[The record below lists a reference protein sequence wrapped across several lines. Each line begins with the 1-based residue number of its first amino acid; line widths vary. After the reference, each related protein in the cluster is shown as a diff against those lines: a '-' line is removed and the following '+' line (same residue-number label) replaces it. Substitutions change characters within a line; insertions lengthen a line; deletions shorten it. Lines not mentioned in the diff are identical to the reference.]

1 MAGEVSFFELGAGD
15 PEQAR
20 TFYGGLFGWTF
31 DPGPSDGGGFVIGTP
46 NVPGGLHGGDAGANP
61 YLFFAVDDMP
71 SAVARVRE
79 LGGTV
84 DEIDLGG
91 DEESVARFG
100 RFQLCHDDQGS
111 PFGLHQPP
119 DGSSAT

>member
-20 TFYGGLFGWTF
+20 TFYGALFGWTF
-31 DPGPSDGGGFVIGTP
+31 DPGPADGGGFAIGTP
-46 NVPGGLHGGDAGANP
+46 NVPGGLHGGDAGASP

-84 DEIDLGG
+84 DDIDLGG
-91 DEESVARFG
+91 DEGTVARFG

-119 DGSSAT
+119 DRSS

>member
-15 PEQAR
+15 AEQAR

-31 DPGPSDGGGFVIGTP
+31 EPGPGGGFAIGTP
-46 NVPGGLHGGDAGANP
+46 NVPGGLHGGDPGSGP
-61 YLFFAVDDMP
+61 YLFFAVDDLE

-79 LGGTV
+79 LGGTA
-84 DEIDLGG
+84 DGIDLG
-91 DEESVARFG
+91 DDDASAARFG

-119 DGSSAT
+119 DRSSAAG